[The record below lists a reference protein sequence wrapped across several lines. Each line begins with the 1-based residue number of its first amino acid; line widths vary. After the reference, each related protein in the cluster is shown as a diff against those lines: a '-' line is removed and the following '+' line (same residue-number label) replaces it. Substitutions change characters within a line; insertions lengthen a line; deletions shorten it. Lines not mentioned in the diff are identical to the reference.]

1 MVVKNIYHSINL
13 FLEVGSSNGHD
24 SIGATASVAQQAMAA
39 LEERGAKISEVAEK
53 SEQLKEVPTTSL
65 LAIASFSVELT
76 SSVLSSFSGGIRFP
90 KDDKSPATAAAAETA
105 EWWPLLKHIID
116 NAVAVAVMVRRGGG
130 RRRRIERRAANKIR
144 VIDTGHHGYIPL
156 SLFIFLG
163 WLCGCGREVD
173 AIVATVVLAMAF
185 MG

>member
-53 SEQLKEVPTTSL
+53 SEQLKEVP
-65 LAIASFSVELT
+65 LAIVSFSVEL
-76 SSVLSSFSGGIRFP
+76 SSVLSSSSGGIRFP

-130 RRRRIERRAANKIR
+130 VE
-144 VIDTGHHGYIPL
+144 GG
-156 SLFIFLG
+156 G
-163 WLCGCGREVD
+163 
-173 AIVATVVLAMAF
+173 
-185 MG
+185 

>member
-53 SEQLKEVPTTSL
+53 SEQLKEVP
-65 LAIASFSVELT
+65 LAIVSFSVEL
-76 SSVLSSFSGGIRFP
+76 SSVLSSSSGGIRFP

-116 NAVAVAVMVRRGGG
+116 NAVAVAVAVMM
-130 RRRRIERRAANKIR
+130 RRRIERRAANKIR
-144 VIDTGHHGYIPL
+144 VIDIGHHGYIPL

-163 WLCGCGREVD
+163 WLWWWW
-173 AIVATVVLAMAF
+173 
-185 MG
+185 